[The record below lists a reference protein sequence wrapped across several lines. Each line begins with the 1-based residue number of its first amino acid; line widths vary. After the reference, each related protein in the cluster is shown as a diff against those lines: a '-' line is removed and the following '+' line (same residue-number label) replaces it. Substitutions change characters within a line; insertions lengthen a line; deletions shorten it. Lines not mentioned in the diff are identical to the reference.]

1 MKKTWI
7 RIMLLAVI
15 LLVLNGCAAP
25 AEEMAA
31 AEEDEGGENM
41 QSQVDPYRAEG
52 TQLDRRPQ
60 QTALATFAL
69 G

>member
-1 MKKTWI
+1 MKQTWI
-7 RIMLLAVI
+7 RIILLAAI
-15 LLVLNGCAAP
+15 LRVLNGCAAP
-25 AEEMAA
+25 EEEMAVP
-31 AEEDEGGENM
+31 EEDEGGENM
-41 QSQVDPYRAEG
+41 QPQVEPYRAEG

>member
-1 MKKTWI
+1 MKRTWL
-7 RIMLLAVI
+7 RIILLAAI

-25 AEEMAA
+25 EEEMAA
-31 AEEDEGGENM
+31 PEEDEGGENM
-41 QSQVDPYRAEG
+41 QLHVNPYRAEG